1 MVRVEQLSKKLGG
14 QPVVVD
20 VSMEVPDGC
29 CVCVLGKSGAGK
41 TVLLKLVAGIM
52 PPDSGRVYYD
62 GLMLNYGP
70 FADNRQIVLQTG
82 FVFQGGALFDGMS
95 VGDNVALPLRE
106 RDRLPEGEIRKRVQ
120 QVLCR
125 VGLPDSSRLGV
136 RELSGG
142 MVRLVAIARALVTEP
157 KYVFLDEPTS
167 GLDPL
172 LRERVLGIIQHLAR
186 TGRSVLLVTHDL
198 EAVRQIADRIYIMKA
213 GRVYPMDRNVK
224 KEDYE

>member
-1 MVRVEQLSKKLGG
+1 MRGL
-14 QPVVVD
+14 PVVTD

-41 TVLLKLVAGIM
+41 TVLLKMVIGIIAPDAGK
-52 PPDSGRVYYD
+52 VYYD
-62 GLMLNYGP
+62 GQMIDYGP
-70 FADNRQIVLQTG
+70 FADNRQVVLQTG

-106 RDRLPEGEIRKRVQ
+106 RGRLSEPEIRERVQ
-120 QVLCR
+120 RVLSR
-125 VGLPDSSRLGV
+125 VGLPDISRLRV

-172 LRERVLGIIQHLAR
+172 LRERVLSIIRDLVR
-186 TGRSVLLVTHDL
+186 TGGSVLMVTHDL
-198 EAVRQIADRIYIMKA
+198 EAARQIADRIYIIKS
-213 GRVYPMDRNVK
+213 GRVYPTDRDVK